1 MAKRIMVPS
10 RDEKEEFCCEHY
22 RECPYYQESQGKEGA
37 CRGKESTATEE
48 SSEKTEN

>member
-22 RECPYYQESQGKEGA
+22 RECPYYRENQGKEGV
-37 CRGKESTATEE
+37 CRVAESATTKESN
-48 SSEKTEN
+48 EKAKR